1 MISKE
6 MRDEVWEKNK
16 EYLDNPDTTED
27 LRPLCQNCKLWKG
40 DHHNWESCRGKPC
53 MELWLSNEYQEWSNI
68 LD

>member
-6 MRDEVWEKNK
+6 KRDEAWKKNK
-16 EYLDNPDTTED
+16 EYLDNPDTIED

-53 MELWLSNEYQEWSNI
+53 MELWLSNEYQEWASLN
-68 LD
+68 